1 MRTVARLCLVLY
13 TMMTFTACGS
23 AKKAEE
29 NPLLAE
35 WTAPFGVP
43 PFDKIRTEHYLPAF
57 ERAMSLHDAEI
68 DAIVSNNDEP
78 TFENTM
84 LAYDASG
91 KLLARLSLVFG
102 MVSAAET
109 NDGLQAVQ
117 EQLMPK
123 LAAHEDRIRMND
135 RLFGRI
141 RTLYDT
147 RRTLGLDAEQMR
159 LLEKTY
165 DEFVRS
171 GALLDA
177 ERKARLGRIN
187 EELSLLQVRFGRN
200 VLAETNAFVL
210 PVGGGQ
216 LGGLSNDV
224 RDAARKK
231 ALELGLKDKY
241 AITLDGPS
249 RIPFLTYSPERELR
263 EQLYKAYVSRGDH
276 DDAHDNKQI
285 VNDLI
290 RLRLEKAGLL
300 GYDSY
305 ADYVLSEQM
314 ARTPEAAG
322 ELLEGVWE
330 PALARAR
337 EELAQMDSLL
347 QTDRKGAVFEAWDW
361 WYYAEKLRKRKYAFD
376 EEMLRPYF
384 SIENVQTGIFFLANR
399 LYGITFRPVVVPVYH
414 PDAMAYEALDAD
426 GTHLGVL
433 YFDFFPREGKSG
445 GAWCGNFTEQYYEE
459 GERVAPVVGIVCNFT
474 PPVNSSP
481 ALLNLDET
489 ATLFHEFGHALHFL
503 FHDVKYRGLT
513 DVEGDFVELPSQIME
528 NWAFEPE
535 MLRHYATH
543 YRTGEIIPDHLVQKL
558 RRSAGFNQGF
568 ALTELVAAARTD
580 LDLHRMSRYE
590 PFEVDAYEKQLTDGY
605 GLIPQIAPRYRF
617 PYFSH
622 IFDGGYSAGYYFYI
636 WAEVLDKDAFEAFR
650 ESGDLFD
657 RRIAHA
663 FRTEILEKGGSA
675 DGMTLYRSFRGKN
688 PDKRAMLRARGLSD
702 ESGATAGAARE
713 ATGSAAGSSAG
724 TAAAGGRLPSDGP
737 ETVPMKGVLSSD
749 GSETASAGRESPSD
763 RAGARE

>member
-1 MRTVARLCLVLY
+1 MRRVARLCFVLC
-13 TMMTFTACGS
+13 MMMNLTSCGS

-35 WTAPFGVP
+35 WTTPFGVP
-43 PFDKIRTEHYLPAF
+43 PFDKIRPEHYLPAF
-57 ERAMSLHDAEI
+57 EQAMSLHNAEI
-68 DAIVSNNDEP
+68 DAIASNNDEP

-91 KLLARLSLVFG
+91 KLLARLNLVFG

-109 NDGLQAVQ
+109 DDRMQAVQ
-117 EQLMPK
+117 ERLMPM
-123 LAAHEDRIRMND
+123 LSAHNDRIMMNE

-141 RTLYDT
+141 RTLYDV

-171 GALLDA
+171 GALLGG
-177 ERKARLGRIN
+177 EQKTRLKQIN
-187 EELSLLQVRFGRN
+187 EELSLAQVRFGNN
-200 VLAETNAFVL
+200 VLAETNAFAMQ
-210 PVGGGQ
+210 VGGGQ
-216 LGGLSNDV
+216 LNGLSSAV
-224 RDAARKK
+224 RDAAREK
-231 ALELGLKDKY
+231 ALEMGLKDKY
-241 AITLDGPS
+241 VITLDAPS
-249 RIPFLTYSPERELR
+249 RIPFLTNSPERDLR
-263 EQLYKAYVSRGDH
+263 EQLYKAYISRGDH
-276 DDAHDNKQI
+276 GDEYDNKQL
-285 VNDLI
+285 VNEFS
-290 RLRLEKAGLL
+290 RLRLEKANLL
-300 GYDSY
+300 GYPSY
-305 ADYVLSEQM
+305 ADYVVSEQM
-314 ARTPEAAG
+314 AATPEAAY
-322 ELLEGVWE
+322 ELLEGVWG
-330 PALARAR
+330 PALERAE

-347 QTDRKGAVFEAWDW
+347 QADQPGAVFEAWDW
-361 WYYAEKLRKRKYAFD
+361 WYYAEKLRKRKYALD

-384 SIENVQTGIFFLANR
+384 SLENVQTGIFFLANR

-414 PDAMAYEALDAD
+414 PDVMAYEVLDAD
-426 GTHLGVL
+426 GSHLGVL

-459 GERVAPVVGIVCNFT
+459 GERVAPVLGIVCNFT
-474 PPVNSSP
+474 PPTQSSP

-535 MLRHYATH
+535 VLRHYATH

-558 RRSAGFNQGF
+558 RNSTGFNQGF
-568 ALTELVAAARTD
+568 ATTELVAAARTD
-580 LDLHRMSRYE
+580 LDLHRMRTYE
-590 PFEVDAYEKQLTDGY
+590 PFDVDAYEKQLTDSY

-636 WAEVLDKDAFEAFR
+636 WAEVLDKDAFQAFK

-657 RRIAHA
+657 RRVAHA

-675 DGMTLYRSFRGKN
+675 DGITLYRAFRGKE
-688 PDKRAMLRARGLSD
+688 PDKRAMLRARELLNEPDAVPDAVPETAAGTTV
-702 ESGATAGAARE
+702 EATVNTTAGN
-713 ATGSAAGSSAG
+713 GQ
-724 TAAAGGRLPSDGP
+724 LPSDGP
-737 ETVPMKGVLSSD
+737 EVRK
-749 GSETASAGRESPSD
+749 
-763 RAGARE
+763 